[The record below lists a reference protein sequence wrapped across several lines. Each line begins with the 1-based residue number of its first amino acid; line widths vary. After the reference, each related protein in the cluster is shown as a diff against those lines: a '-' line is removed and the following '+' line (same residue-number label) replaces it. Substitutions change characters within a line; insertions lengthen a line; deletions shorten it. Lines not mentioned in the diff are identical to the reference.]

1 MMVVTKTPLRVSL
14 FGGGSDLPNYYKH
27 NDGLCVSTS
36 IDEYITIALNT
47 CSTPHVKLMYSEIEI
62 VNAPQELKHNRVR
75 ESLLLHEI
83 DSGIE
88 IASFA
93 NIPTKGSGLGS
104 SSSFTVGLI
113 NAIRTEYDMPGRSP
127 FDLAE
132 DACHIEIDRCGEPI
146 GKQDQYA
153 AAYGGF
159 HAYEFTQYGVAMRP
173 IHISKAN
180 KQLLNES
187 LLFFSTGT
195 TRNASDILQKQVS
208 NNNTDLT
215 SQMVEIARQSV
226 VYLERG
232 KLDEI
237 GSLLHESWMLK
248 KQQADGIS
256 NTWIDK
262 MYQTGI
268 KAGALGGKLL
278 GAGGGG
284 FMMFYVPHTQHKIRT
299 AMRKLGCNEWFF
311 NFTDTGST
319 VHKII

>member
-1 MMVVTKTPLRVSL
+1 MVVTKTPLRVSL

-27 NDGLCVSTS
+27 NDGLCVSSS

-47 CSTPHVKLMYSEIEI
+47 CHTPHVKLMYSEIEI
-62 VNAPQELKHNRVR
+62 VNAPEELKHNRVR

-83 DSGIE
+83 DNGIE

-132 DACHIEIDRCGEPI
+132 DACHIEIERCGEPI

-159 HAYEFTQYGVAMRP
+159 HAYEFSSHGVAMRP

-180 KQLLNES
+180 KLLLNDD
-187 LLFFSTGT
+187 LLFFSTGI
-195 TRNASDILQKQVS
+195 TRNASNILKKQVS
-208 NNNTDLT
+208 NNKVDVT
-215 SQMVEIARQSV
+215 SQMVEIARSGV
-226 VYLERG
+226 VALERG
-232 KLDEI
+232 HLNYVGD
-237 GSLLHESWMLK
+237 LLHQSWLLK

-256 NTWIDK
+256 NEWIDE
-262 MYQTGI
+262 MYDAGM

-284 FMMFYVPHTQHKIRT
+284 YMMFYVPSNRHYQIRK
-299 AMRKLGCNEWFF
+299 AMSKLQCHEWFF
-311 NFTDTGST
+311 HFTDTGST
-319 VHKII
+319 VHKIS